1 VVDATTNKRLAREF
15 KLGAHPESF
24 QMETSGPN
32 SYVNVP
38 DLKQIVVINR
48 NTGNI
53 SHWPVAFDNNFP
65 MALDEGGHRLFLAT
79 RAPARLAVFD
89 TISGHMVTA
98 LPCVQ
103 NSDDLYFDAARKRIY
118 VAGGEGYVNVF
129 QQKDGELYNP
139 AARGFLRRWT
149 PARLGTS
156 AREGRGSRSF
166 SWPSLHAQMQERRS
180 WSTPYRTSW
189 LAQTV
194 DQATSTRARS
204 Q

>member
-1 VVDATTNKRLAREF
+1 
-15 KLGAHPESF
+15 
-24 QMETSGPN
+24 METSGPN

-65 MALDEGGHRLFLAT
+65 MALDEGGHRLFVAT

-149 PARLGTS
+149 PHGWVLRQGKEGVRGLLLGRPCTRRCRSGGLGLHRTGLAGWRKPWTRLPRHGPGVS
-156 AREGRGSRSF
+156 K
-166 SWPSLHAQMQERRS
+166 PN
-180 WSTPYRTSW
+180 
-189 LAQTV
+189 
-194 DQATSTRARS
+194 TR
-204 Q
+204 